1 VALPTI
7 LTEGNEEDAAR
18 LLATYYRRLGDGL
31 PAYAGS
37 YFNSWAGGG
46 DSRDYAGTITA
57 DDLIAVS
64 FLSVDVPG
72 EAAFGIL
79 DTHNEKISGLLGKIP
94 VDRDLADVSP
104 AEFPEMYGENS
115 AAVKLWRVIRGSDTG
130 RWGIGPTKASKIMA
144 RKRPRLIP
152 IYDSVVAPLMGLK
165 DSDNQWAAWHGAFLE
180 DPGLSERLGRIRVM
194 SGIQDPIPDI
204 RVMDIVLWMHGKQI
218 ATPALT
224 GTAN

>member
-1 VALPTI
+1 MALPTI
-7 LTEGNEEDAAR
+7 LTEGNEEDAAG
-18 LLATYYRRLGDGL
+18 LLTTYYRRLGDGL

-46 DSRDYAGTITA
+46 DSRDNAGTITA

-72 EAAFGIL
+72 EAAIGIL
-79 DTHNEKISGLLGKIP
+79 DTHNAKISGLLGRIP

-115 AAVKLWRVIRGSDTG
+115 AAVKLWQVIRGSDTG

-180 DPGLSERLGRIRVM
+180 DPSLSERLGRIRVM
-194 SGIQDPIPDI
+194 SGIKDPIPDI